1 MKVNLLKIEEWER
14 NRSRGFM
21 KRMKEA
27 WYDVYKNSTLS
38 PQTLTD
44 NAARFFKDILLLN
57 VITVR
62 NGNDKVEVKKT
73 LRRMKT
79 MRKKS

>member
-27 WYDVYKNSTLS
+27 WYDVYENSTLS

-44 NAARFFKDILLLN
+44 NAARFFKDISLLN

-62 NGNDKVEVKKT
+62 NGNDNVEVKKT